1 MKSKAVGSLQ
11 LAVLLPKNKM
21 TFKCSGFLLTANC
34 ELPTGNCNFNK
45 SSFIISLHPF
55 TFAIYFITTMKKF
68 TFIAI
73 LALFCSSNIFAQHQ
87 YEILVE
93 RPNEKTYKGII
104 SRDVLTSDTS
114 FTKWYVPNQ
123 KAYTP
128 NATAQALLSKNK
140 DSVQLL
146 VFMGTW
152 CEDSQFII
160 PKLFALT
167 DAAGFSNDHITL
179 IGVDRQ
185 KKTLGHLS
193 DALNITN
200 VPTIIVLKKGK
211 ELGRVI
217 EYGKSGSFDKDLAE
231 ILQGL

>member
-1 MKSKAVGSLQ
+1 
-11 LAVLLPKNKM
+11 
-21 TFKCSGFLLTANC
+21 
-34 ELPTGNCNFNK
+34 
-45 SSFIISLHPF
+45 
-55 TFAIYFITTMKKF
+55 MKKF
-68 TFIAI
+68 TLIAI
-73 LALFCSSNIFAQHQ
+73 FVLCSTTTLLAQHQ
-87 YEILVE
+87 YEVLVE

-104 SRDVLTSDTS
+104 SREALTSDTS

-128 NATAQALLSKNK
+128 NAAAKELLMKNK

-160 PKLFALT
+160 PKLFALA

-179 IGVDRQ
+179 IGTDRQ
-185 KKTLGHLS
+185 KKTLSHLS
-193 DALNITN
+193 EALNITN

-217 EYGKSGSFDKDLAE
+217 EYGKSGSFDKDLSE
-231 ILQGL
+231 ILQTL